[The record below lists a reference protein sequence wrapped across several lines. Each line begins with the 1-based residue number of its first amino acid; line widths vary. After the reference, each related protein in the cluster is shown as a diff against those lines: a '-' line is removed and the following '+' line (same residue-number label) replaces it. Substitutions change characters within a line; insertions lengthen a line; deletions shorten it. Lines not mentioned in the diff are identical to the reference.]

1 MTGTGGVAGEA
12 VTRPWSID
20 SLPAAPHSRRLS
32 FFSSSER
39 SKDEE
44 ARANKAGREALR
56 LSPALAGTVPHLSC
70 AQEFGTLPHASL
82 HYSSQRLR
90 CGSEPSLANVFNS
103 DEAAISPKLIRFSLK
118 PLGRICHGKDGK
130 RTHR

>member
-1 MTGTGGVAGEA
+1 MKY
-12 VTRPWSID
+12 D
-20 SLPAAPHSRRLS
+20 SSPAAPHSRRLS

-39 SKDEE
+39 SKDESRSE
-44 ARANKAGREALR
+44 ANKAGREALR

-90 CGSEPSLANVFNS
+90 
-103 DEAAISPKLIRFSLK
+103 
-118 PLGRICHGKDGK
+118 
-130 RTHR
+130 